1 MSPPK
6 TLSPLYS
13 AKEVNMSTDVS
24 TNDQQPEQQEPK
36 RVYVGNLPFK
46 TTGDQIKELFSD
58 YTVVSVS
65 VPKARKTSAKGKTFL
80 RKLGF
85 AFVELSTPEEA
96 QSAVEKLN
104 DTTLDD
110 RQLAIKMATGTPRK
124 SRSKAAKAAAG
135 ASSEGEDSSG
145 TSGKENAEPSE
156 ESGDKSKEKNK
167 PKKKKQVKKP
177 KRTVSTKDLP
187 DSTDTVFVTGLP
199 KNIKKPELQ
208 EFFKDIEISEI
219 KIATSPPRRV
229 RTPEGVT
236 KLPPKTFAFL
246 KVADQ
251 SVQSKAIELYNEKTI
266 REDTVINVQVA
277 KQEPPAEQENEK
289 ENTNG
294 SPETAPATAD
304 SS

>member
-1 MSPPK
+1 
-6 TLSPLYS
+6 
-13 AKEVNMSTDVS
+13 MSTDVS
-24 TNDQQPEQQEPK
+24 TNDQQPEQQPK

-46 TTGDQIKELFSD
+46 TTGDQIKELFAD

-65 VPKARKTSAKGKTFL
+65 IPKARKTSATGKSFL

-96 QSAVEKLN
+96 QSAVDKLN

-124 SRSKAAKAAAG
+124 SRSKAAKNAAAG
-135 ASSEGEDSSG
+135 TSDEGENSAATSS
-145 TSGKENAEPSE
+145 KENAEPSE
-156 ESGDKSKEKNK
+156 ESGDKSKEKTK

-199 KNIKKPELQ
+199 RNIKKPELQ

-229 RTPEGVT
+229 RTSEGVT

-277 KQEPPAEQENEK
+277 KEEPPVEQENEK

-294 SPETAPATAD
+294 SSEAAPDTAD

>member
-1 MSPPK
+1 
-6 TLSPLYS
+6 
-13 AKEVNMSTDVS
+13 MSTDVS
-24 TNDQQPEQQEPK
+24 TNDQQAEQPK

-46 TTGDQIKELFSD
+46 TTGEQIRELFSD
-58 YTVVSVS
+58 YNVVGVTI
-65 VPKARKTSAKGKTFL
+65 PKARKTSPTGKSIL

-96 QSAVEKLN
+96 QSAIEKLN
-104 DTTLDD
+104 DTTLEE
-110 RQLAIKMATGTPRK
+110 RQLAVKIATGTPRK
-124 SRSKAAKAAAG
+124 PRSKATKKAASG
-135 ASSEGEDSSG
+135 ASEEGENSPAA
-145 TSGKENAEPSE
+145 SGKENAEPSE
-156 ESGDKSKEKNK
+156 ESGDKSKEKTK
-167 PKKKKQVKKP
+167 PKKKQVKKP

-199 KNIKKPELQ
+199 RNIKKPELQ

-229 RTPEGVT
+229 RTAEGVT

-251 SVQSKAIELYNEKTI
+251 SVQSKAIELYNEKQI

-277 KQEPPAEQENEK
+277 KEEPPVEEQENEK

-294 SPETAPATAD
+294 SSEAAPATAD

>member
-1 MSPPK
+1 
-6 TLSPLYS
+6 
-13 AKEVNMSTDVS
+13 MSTDVS
-24 TNDQQPEQQEPK
+24 TNDQQTKQQEPK

-46 TTGDQIKELFSD
+46 TTGEQIKELFSD

-104 DTTLDD
+104 DTTLED

-124 SRSKAAKAAAG
+124 PRTKAAAS
-135 ASSEGEDSSG
+135 ASSDGENSAA

-156 ESGDKSKEKNK
+156 ESGDKTKEKNK

-229 RTPEGVT
+229 RTPDGVT

-251 SVQSKAIELYNEKTI
+251 SVQQKAIELYNEKTI

-277 KQEPPAEQENEK
+277 KEEPPAEQPENEK
-289 ENTNG
+289 EDTNG
-294 SPETAPATAD
+294 SSEAAPAPAAD